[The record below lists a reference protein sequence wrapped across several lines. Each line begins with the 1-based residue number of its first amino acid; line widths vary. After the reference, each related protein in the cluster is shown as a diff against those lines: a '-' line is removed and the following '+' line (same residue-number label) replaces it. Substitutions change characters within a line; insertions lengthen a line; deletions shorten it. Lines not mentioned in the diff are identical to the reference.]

1 MGLTQI
7 LDSRNDILISDGKAQ
22 ETTMGHAD

>member
-7 LDSRNDILISDGKAQ
+7 LDSRNDILISDDKVQ
-22 ETTMGHAD
+22 ETTLGESG